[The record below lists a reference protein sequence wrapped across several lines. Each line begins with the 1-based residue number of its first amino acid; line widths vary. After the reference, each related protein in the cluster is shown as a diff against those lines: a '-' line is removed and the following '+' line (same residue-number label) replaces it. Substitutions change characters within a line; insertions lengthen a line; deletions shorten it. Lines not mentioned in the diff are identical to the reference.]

1 MPKKPDLYI
10 IPGGLTPHFLI
21 GELQLVPAT
30 LRNPP
35 FPVTATIVEEDIWRV
50 LSSEPLLHPGNEH
63 PVRLMTDLVS
73 DRPARPGSVLIK
85 KQRWLVIVY
94 DLEQEPSC
102 KEEWVLQA
110 LDGILELATT
120 KHIRS
125 LALPLLGCR
134 HGGISRQR
142 SLDLILDRLSGLN
155 SGGYPKRIWL
165 QITADQ
171 RDDIQHRL
179 SRRFQRK

>member
-1 MPKKPDLYI
+1 MWKKPELHI
-10 IPGGLTPHFLI
+10 IPGGLTPHFLV
-21 GELQLVPAT
+21 GEIRLVPAT
-30 LRNPP
+30 LRDPP
-35 FPVTATIVEEDIWRV
+35 FPVTTTIVEEDIWRV
-50 LSSEPLLHPGNEH
+50 LSTEPLLHPENEH

-85 KQRWLVIVY
+85 EQRWQAIVY

-110 LDGILELATT
+110 LDGALKSAQTQQVPT
-120 KHIRS
+120 
-125 LALPLLGCR
+125 LALALLGSR
-134 HGGISRQR
+134 HGGISWQR
-142 SLDLILDRLSGLN
+142 SLDLILDKLSGLG

-171 RDDIQHRL
+171 RDDIQRRL
-179 SRRFQRK
+179 SRRFPRK